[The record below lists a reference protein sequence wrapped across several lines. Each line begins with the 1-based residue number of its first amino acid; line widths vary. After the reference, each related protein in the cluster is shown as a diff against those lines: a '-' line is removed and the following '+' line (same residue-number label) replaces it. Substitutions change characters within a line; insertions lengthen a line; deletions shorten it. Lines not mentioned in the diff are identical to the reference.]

1 MGAAYPSSCCPSCCC
16 CCPTGLVYQEIK
28 QTFDADWEG
37 VELTSDEINDLQM
50 HLEDDLDNID
60 FDEDGFVET
69 VEELENLEKE
79 LEEAEDG
86 DSVNENEPQMS
97 LKLDPHELQ
106 EDHNLHQGATVVKAI
121 DPPPNDS
128 AVTAQD
134 GGREKITQEP
144 RPTKLSRREAREI
157 KERTRTNMLK
167 KNVQI
172 EAPIEHH
179 SHYNIESLLDEDEE
193 ATEGWDAEAF
203 SPVEKSKSKQS

>member
-1 MGAAYPSSCCPSCCC
+1 
-16 CCPTGLVYQEIK
+16 
-28 QTFDADWEG
+28 

-60 FDEDGFVET
+60 FDEDGMLET
-69 VEELENLEKE
+69 VEELGILEKE

-86 DSVNENEPQMS
+86 DSVNEDEPQMAQ
-97 LKLDPHELQ
+97 KLDPHELQ
-106 EDHNLHQGATVVKAI
+106 NHVLHQGATVVNAI

-128 AVTAQD
+128 ALGSQN
-134 GGREKITQEP
+134 GRGEITPPNQEP
-144 RPTKLSRREAREI
+144 RPVKISRREAREI

-172 EAPIEHH
+172 EAPIEPH

-193 ATEGWDAEAF
+193 AMEGWDAEEF
-203 SPVEKSKSKQS
+203 SPIEMSKSKLS